1 MACRIANG
9 LKAAGVGPGDRVT
22 LYSPNCWEWAVSYHG
37 IAKTGAVINPIN
49 VMLTPD
55 EVGYVVEDS
64 GTKAVIGSADKAEPL
79 LDLKGS
85 GELNEVVLFGEEVGA
100 GASSFE
106 DWLRKGTDTFD
117 VPQRSR
123 DDLAAICYTS
133 GTTGHPKGAMHS
145 HRNIVTNAYGTAL
158 MHVRTER
165 DVLVNSLPLPH
176 VYGSVVFNSSFMYGM
191 TLVMCRGSKK
201 RPFYRR
207 FRSTG
212 PLSSMACRRCIT
224 SCCPILNSMITICLL
239 SRVQP
244 WVGKLCRR
252 RNRLNGRNG

>member
-1 MACRIANG
+1 MIRTVGDISRVCAHLYGKKTALIIEDKQFSFSQIDAMACRIANG

-117 VPQRSR
+117 VPQRRR

-133 GTTGHPKGAMHS
+133 GTTG
-145 HRNIVTNAYGTAL
+145 L
-158 MHVRTER
+158 
-165 DVLVNSLPLPH
+165 
-176 VYGSVVFNSSFMYGM
+176 
-191 TLVMCRGSKK
+191 
-201 RPFYRR
+201 R
-207 FRSTG
+207 F
-212 PLSSMACRRCIT
+212 
-224 SCCPILNSMITICLL
+224 
-239 SRVQP
+239 SR
-244 WVGKLCRR
+244 L
-252 RNRLNGRNG
+252 